1 MARPPSDARDRALG
15 AALLISSRE
24 GVSTLTIDAVAREAG
39 LSKGGVLHHFRTK
52 DALVLAMVERLVVL
66 FEAATQA
73 ASDLDPEP
81 IGRYTRAFLSTVT
94 SPELAAIGRAL
105 LAVVAVNPALL
116 DPLRDS
122 YRRCHLRLA
131 ADGIDPADAHLCVLA
146 ADALWMGAI
155 FNFPAPPPD
164 LERALHERLRALTTK
179 RSRSRG
185 A

>member
-15 AALLISSRE
+15 AALVIASRE
-24 GVSTLTIDAVAREAG
+24 GVSTLTIDAVARESG

-52 DALVLAMVERLVVL
+52 DALVVAMVQNLVVH

-73 ASDLDPEP
+73 AADADPEP
-81 IGRYTRAFLSTVT
+81 IGRYTRAFLATVT
-94 SPELAAIGRAL
+94 SPELAAIGRAM

-116 DPLRDS
+116 EPLRQL

-131 ADGIDPADAHLCVLA
+131 ADGIDPIDAHLCVLV

-155 FNFPAPPPD
+155 FEFPPPPPQV
-164 LERALHERLRALTTK
+164 EKAMRERLHALTTK
-179 RSRSRG
+179 RSRAPR